1 MRGHFQSEGHAAR
14 RRLWIACLMLLLTGS
29 GLRST
34 AEIIDRIV
42 VTVNRH
48 PILQSEWEE
57 AVGFECLSSAR
68 SLAAV
73 TPEDRRQTLERLIDQ
88 QLIAEQMRASSFVP
102 ATDEEIAARVRELR
116 ESVLAWKTDEGWSA
130 ALNAYG
136 LSDDDV
142 VERTAVQVNLLRYL
156 DLRFRQQV
164 HISPRAIENY
174 YREQLLPQLRRAGAA
189 EPPLQQVT
197 GRIEQLLVEQRLNEL
212 QSQWVRT
219 LRLQA
224 DIQVR

>member
-1 MRGHFQSEGHAAR
+1 MSDHLQFRHSAAR
-14 RRLWIACLMLLLTGS
+14 PMLLAVMVLILARAALCSATE
-29 GLRST
+29 L
-34 AEIIDRIV
+34 IDRIV
-42 VTVNRH
+42 ATVNRH

-57 AVGFECLSSAR
+57 ALEFECLSNGR

-73 TPEDRRQTLERLIDQ
+73 TPEDRKQTLERLIDQ
-88 QLIAEQMRASSFVP
+88 ELVAEQMRASSFVP

-116 ESVLAWKTDEGWSA
+116 EAVPAWKTDDGWRA
-130 ALNAYG
+130 ALDAYG
-136 LSDDDV
+136 LTDDDV
-142 VERTAVQVNLLRYL
+142 LERTAVQVNVLRYL
-156 DLRFRQQV
+156 DLRFRREI
-164 HISPRAIENY
+164 HITPRAIENY
-174 YREQLLPQLRRAGAA
+174 YREQLLPQLQRTGAA

-197 GRIEQLLVEQRLNEL
+197 AKIEQLLVEQRLNEL